1 MRPPGFVSVVPLL
14 FVGLIGATAVGAR
27 VVGPAAQQPRPA
39 PAGLESF
46 VALPSP
52 AAEGAGQPSL
62 TTDATGRVWMS
73 WLEPMTGGGFTFKV
87 TSLIGAAWTAP
98 ITVVE
103 GPRLLANWADFPS
116 VFAAADGTLAAHW
129 LERSATSSGYG
140 IRMRTS
146 SDAGKTWSATQTPH
160 RDDAATAEHG
170 FVSFFDAPGGGIG
183 LAWLDGRE
191 AASHM
196 SSAGAMALRAT
207 MLRTGRLGEDT
218 LVDPRVCDCCQ
229 TSAARTASGAV
240 VAYRD
245 RSDKEI
251 RDISVVAFRNGR
263 WSAPVG
269 VHADGWEISGCP
281 INGPAIAASGQ
292 SVAVAWFTRAGNDPR
307 VNVAF
312 STDEGR
318 TFGPPIRVGDATALG
333 RVGVVMPDGDRALVL
348 ALEKTEAGARLV
360 LRDIT
365 RNGGMGEPAVVSAA
379 TPDRTGGFARIA
391 LSGRRVLVAWTD
403 VRPGARS
410 RVAVAA
416 SALR

>member
-1 MRPPGFVSVVPLL
+1 MRPRAFVFPTIVVAWAALA
-14 FVGLIGATAVGAR
+14 GATAVR
-27 VVGPAAQQPRPA
+27 QSPLA
-39 PAGLESF
+39 PAGLGAF
-46 VALPSP
+46 VTLPSP

-62 TTDATGRVWMS
+62 TTDAAGRVWMS
-73 WLEPMTGGGFTFKV
+73 WLEPAAGGGSAFKLA
-87 TSLIGAAWTAP
+87 SLSASAWTAP
-98 ITVVE
+98 ITVIE

-146 SDAGKTWSATQTPH
+146 SDAGKTWSAMQTPH
-160 RDDAATAEHG
+160 RDDAPTAEHG
-170 FVSFFDAPGGGIG
+170 FVSFFDAPDGGIG
-183 LAWLDGRE
+183 LVWLDGRD
-191 AASHM
+191 AAGHM

-207 MLRTGRLGEDT
+207 MAPNGTPGEDT

-229 TSAARTASGAV
+229 TSSARTASGVV

-251 RDISVVAFRNGR
+251 RDISVVGFRSGR

-365 RNGGMGEPAVVSAA
+365 RNGGIGEPAVVSAA

-391 LSGRRVLVAWTD
+391 LSGRRVIVAWTD

-410 RVAVAA
+410 RVGVAA
-416 SALR
+416 RALR